1 MMVMSVLKGLIF
13 LSAVIC
19 LDHYC
24 DCPTCRTRIIIV
36 TAYTCTLARQETADR
51 LAREILYGFY
61 FLQPQRWR
69 GGGIKKQ
76 KIKKKCYLVLEG
88 SKRPSIKKDR
98 KEKLSKQVKA
108 HIDKKE
114 Y

>member
-1 MMVMSVLKGLIF
+1 MQDKYHNCHRLHM
-13 LSAVIC
+13 
-19 LDHYC
+19 
-24 DCPTCRTRIIIV
+24 
-36 TAYTCTLARQETADR
+36 YTGATWDSGPR

-114 Y
+114 YWSDKEWEKY

>member
-1 MMVMSVLKGLIF
+1 M
-13 LSAVIC
+13 
-19 LDHYC
+19 Y
-24 DCPTCRTRIIIV
+24 
-36 TAYTCTLARQETADR
+36 TLARQETADR

-76 KIKKKCYLVLEG
+76 KIKNKCYLVLEG